1 MRIGSGQ
8 HVVSVNKAL
17 EIMVAKVKNIDLFSG
32 SLDLTEM
39 KDNPVN
45 LCVDRP
51 DMILVQS
58 GNQKEAIFFYLFPPH
73 LKI

>member
-1 MRIGSGQ
+1 M
-8 HVVSVNKAL
+8 VSVNKAL